1 MIVQFE
7 IVDALRY
14 TDISS
19 NSKFITL
26 EEVVNLS
33 SIPTLIV
40 PYAAPSP
47 PDPPDPEQSIN
58 IYWSTQ
64 NADYNEL
71 SYCTQK
77 LQKEGNIQ
85 LQVPGNCNSI
95 TLTSYAEC
103 GYYVSKDSSL

>member
-1 MIVQFE
+1 VNI
-7 IVDALRY
+7 
-14 TDISS
+14 S

-26 EEVVNLS
+26 EEVANLYS
-33 SIPTLIV
+33 MPTLIV

-47 PDPPDPEQSIN
+47 PDPPDPPDPNQSIN

-64 NADYNEL
+64 NTDYNEL

-77 LQKEGNIQ
+77 LPKEGNIQ
-85 LQVPGNCNSI
+85 LQVPSACKII

-103 GYYVSKDSSL
+103 GYYVSKDNSIIKEVD